1 MVHCGSRNAR
11 LGILIGILLLLLCAS
26 GVMAAGP
33 TVSITVTKWN
43 VPPLAPTHF
52 KITQTGAASANITW
66 TKGTA
71 ANITII
77 RGSTSGYPFSIFDG
91 DSIYSGNGTYV
102 EVGSL
107 GLNTYTYYYTAW
119 SQNEYGTSIGYAR
132 ASIGLEGEPSADVSA
147 LTALIIS
154 LIEGPMGIMN
164 MMFAVALMGF
174 GFWKKSWIRV
184 VLSLALIIWGVFA
197 MPYDI
202 KVAAPFIGIGFI
214 LFIMGISQIITVSR
228 EARAET

>member
-1 MVHCGSRNAR
+1 MQGVK
-11 LGILIGILLLLLCAS
+11 LLLLGAS
-26 GVMAAGP
+26 IAALLLIGLAGIVSADP
-33 TVSITVTKWN
+33 TVTITVTKWN
-43 VPPLAPTHF
+43 VPPLAPTNLE
-52 KITQTGAASANITW
+52 IEQTGASSINITW

-91 DSIYSGNGTYV
+91 DDIYSGNGTYV
-102 EVGSL
+102 EVGGL
-107 GLNTYTYYYTAW
+107 GLSTYTYYYRAW
-119 SQNEYGTSIGYAR
+119 CQNEYGTSTGYTQ
-132 ASIGLEGEPSADVSA
+132 ASIGVEAEAGTDVSA
-147 LTALIIS
+147 LLAMILS
-154 LIEGPMGIMN
+154 LIEGPLGIIN

-184 VLSLALIIWGVFA
+184 ILSLALIIWGVFA

-202 KVAAPFIGIGFI
+202 KIAAPFIGIGAV

-228 EARAET
+228 EASAEA

>member
-1 MVHCGSRNAR
+1 MWHIKWLI
-11 LGILIGILLLLLCAS
+11 LGALIVALFLIGTIS
-26 GVMAAGP
+26 SVIAADP
-33 TVSITVTKWN
+33 VINITVTKWN
-43 VPPLAPTHF
+43 IAPLAPTDF
-52 KITQTGAASANITW
+52 EIEQTGASSINITW

-91 DSIYSGNGTYV
+91 DDIYSGNGTYV
-102 EVGSL
+102 EVSGL
-107 GLNTYTYYYTAW
+107 GLSTYTYYYRAW
-119 SQNEYGTSIGYAR
+119 SQNQYGTSASYAQ
-132 ASIGLEGEPSADVSA
+132 ASIGVEAEAGTDVSA
-147 LTALIIS
+147 LWALILS
-154 LIEGPMGIMN
+154 LIEGPMGIIN

-197 MPYDI
+197 MSYDI
-202 KVAAPFIGIGFI
+202 KIAAPFIGIGAI

-228 EARAET
+228 EASAEA

>member
-1 MVHCGSRNAR
+1 MGALVTV
-11 LGILIGILLLLLCAS
+11 LPLIGL
-26 GVMAAGP
+26 AGI
-33 TVSITVTKWN
+33 VSADPSITITVTKWN
-43 VPPLAPTHF
+43 IPPLPPTHF
-52 KITQTGAASANITW
+52 EIEQTGASSINITW
-66 TKGTA
+66 AKGTA

-102 EVGSL
+102 EVDSL
-107 GLNTYTYYYTAW
+107 GLNSYTYYYQAW
-119 SQNEYGTSIGYAR
+119 SQNEYGTSTGYAR
-132 ASIGLEGEPSADVSA
+132 ASIGVEAEPSADVSA

-164 MMFAVALMGF
+164 MMFAAALMGF

-214 LFIMGISQIITVSR
+214 LFIMGISQVITVSR
-228 EARAET
+228 EARAEA

>member
-1 MVHCGSRNAR
+1 MKCIKLLI
-11 LGILIGILLLLLCAS
+11 LGALLVPLLLIGSTVTA
-26 GVMAAGP
+26 MAADP
-33 TVSITVTKWN
+33 TVTITVTKWN
-43 VPPLAPTHF
+43 IAPLPPTHF
-52 KITQTGAASANITW
+52 EIEQTGVSSINITW